1 MDENKKLISTNES
14 TQAVEEFK
22 YQLRDRV
29 LEEMKTVDLH
39 EMKYYSRFLTL
50 IFETGKKEEGEYI
63 D

>member
-1 MDENKKLISTNES
+1 MDENKNVNLYGSTV
-14 TQAVEEFK
+14 AVEEFK
-22 YQLRDRV
+22 YKLRDKV

-50 IFETGKKEEGEYI
+50 IYETGKKKEGEYI

>member
-1 MDENKKLISTNES
+1 MDENKNRINTDES
-14 TQAVEEFK
+14 TLTVEEFK

-29 LEEMKTVDLH
+29 LEEMRTVDLH